1 LPGGVRNKWVSYPLP
16 EIVSGYNVV
25 RKLGDG
31 ARAQVFQVVK
41 VATGQIFSL
50 KRVVREEHEDDR
62 FLQQAIS
69 EFEHSSRF
77 DHPYLRKAYELHRIR
92 SFFKLNEV
100 QVILEY
106 VEGLG
111 LDQNRPTRVDK
122 AVEVS
127 IKLAQALQA
136 MHDAG
141 YLHADIKPNN
151 ILLTPDGGV
160 KIIDFGQSCPVG
172 FRKPRIQGTPDYIAP
187 EQVERK
193 HLTCQTDVF
202 NLGATLYWALTG
214 QTYPTLIT
222 KKNRDRGPEHGRKSV
237 IPTPQQLNPEV
248 PSLLSRLVMESCAFD
263 RSLRPKD
270 MKEVIAR
277 LEAVQALLARRE
289 AQPGL
294 VEAGEVPDEEHP
306 EPAHLDDS
314 GELRYDFSALHEAIE
329 EHRDEKKPKSE

>member
-1 LPGGVRNKWVSYPLP
+1 LA

-31 ARAQVFQVVK
+31 ARAQVFQIVK
-41 VATGQIFSL
+41 VATGQIFAL
-50 KRVVREEHEDDR
+50 KRVIREENEDDR

-69 EFEHSSRF
+69 EFEHSSRL

-92 SFFKLNEV
+92 SFFKLTEV

-122 AVEVS
+122 AVEFA
-127 IKLAQALQA
+127 IKIAQALQS
-136 MHDAG
+136 MHEAG
-141 YLHADIKPNN
+141 YLHTDIKPNN

-160 KIIDFGQSCPVG
+160 KIIDFGQSCPNG

-202 NLGATLYWALTG
+202 NLGATMYWALTG
-214 QTYPTLIT
+214 QTYPTMIT
-222 KKNRDRGPEHGRKSV
+222 KKNKERGPEQGRKSV
-237 IPTPQQLNPEV
+237 IPTPQQINPEV

-270 MKEVIAR
+270 MKEVIGR
-277 LEAVQALLARRE
+277 LEAVQTLLTRRE
-289 AQPGL
+289 NAPGAAEDADA
-294 VEAGEVPDEEHP
+294 VDDEHP

-329 EHRDEKKPKSE
+329 EHKKEEEPPRE